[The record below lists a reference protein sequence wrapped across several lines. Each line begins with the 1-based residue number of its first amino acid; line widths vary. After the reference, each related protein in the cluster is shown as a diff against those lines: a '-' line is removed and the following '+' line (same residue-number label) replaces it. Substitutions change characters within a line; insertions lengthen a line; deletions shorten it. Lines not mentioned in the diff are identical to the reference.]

1 MADKQEE
8 NRREP
13 RIPTDHK
20 ATARIAISIELIDIS
35 LSGARARVSL
45 PLPVG
50 TVIKLGLGGDRVR
63 HARVAWSDEG
73 ITGFEFLAPL
83 DAEDLAEFADAG

>member
-1 MADKQEE
+1 MLAKREE

-13 RIPTDHK
+13 RMATSHK
-20 ATARIAISIELIDIS
+20 ATARVAISIALIDIS
-35 LSGARARVSL
+35 LSGARARISI

-50 TVIKLGLGGDRVR
+50 TLIKLSLSADRMR
-63 HARVAWSDEG
+63 HARVAWSDDG

-83 DAEDLAEFADAG
+83 TPADLAEFATAG